1 MHITPRPDPT
11 QRASGMRNHGE
22 HGGLPRALALAQARG
37 RNVQHYANG
46 RTGTQAHVNPQA
58 GMPHYFG
65 VAEYCIRRKR
75 LWQGGVNAALVR
87 LVRQSCPVDRAYAC
101 CAALLSHASPPND
114 TVKASGDRRCRC
126 R

>member
-1 MHITPRPDPT
+1 
-11 QRASGMRNHGE
+11 MRNHVE
-22 HGGLPRALALAQARG
+22 HGGLPRALALAQARRRG
-37 RNVQHYANG
+37 RNVQHCVNG
-46 RTGTQAHVNPQA
+46 RTGTQARVNPQA
-58 GMPHYFG
+58 GMPHSFG
-65 VAEYCIRRKR
+65 VAEYCISRKR

-114 TVKASGDRRCRC
+114 TVKASRDRRCRC